1 MVSKIM
7 LMQEYVNQLIE
18 ILEEAHHNRPSPRYI
33 ELSEDDECLRDI
45 IDMEMSMEEEEK
57 TMETIFGVPKMYFP
71 PENRLSDTQISQLI
85 DGIIALWRAFQY
97 EADFRRGEFTE
108 REQYTK
114 LVECW
119 EKTYPQLRGTNGT
132 WHIEMYDYMQHW
144 DEEEMRYLTDEEYD
158 AKFPMITDFEF
169 NENDENNTK
178 IE

>member
-1 MVSKIM
+1 
-7 LMQEYVNQLIE
+7 MQEYVNQLIE
-18 ILEEAHHNRPSPRYI
+18 ILEEVHHNRPSPRYI

-158 AKFPMITDFEF
+158 AKFPMITDFEYD
-169 NENDENNTK
+169 ENDE
-178 IE
+178 E